1 MKRTL
6 CIILVVASFLCSCAL
21 AESIDLSSMSIEE
34 LAAPRDRCLMEIMK
48 SDKWQEVTVP
58 QGVWKIGT
66 DIPAGHWTLRMSKD
80 AKSVWCGLTY
90 CSKLDDT
97 GLDADWSGTMHYE
110 QLARPGSDYP
120 AAAQLDIELKEG
132 MYLIIGN
139 TEVVFSPYTGKPDL
153 GFK

>member
-1 MKRTL
+1 MKKML
-6 CIILVVASFLCSCAL
+6 GILLVILLIGLSCAL
-21 AESIDLSSMSIEE
+21 AESIDISNLSIEE
-34 LAAPRDRCLMEIMK
+34 LAALRDRCQMEMMK

-58 QGVWKIGT
+58 QGVWKIGEN
-66 DIPAGHWTLRMSKD
+66 IPAGHWTLRMSKE
-80 AKSVWCGLTY
+80 AKSTWCGLTY

-139 TEVVFSPYTGKPDL
+139 TEVIFSPYTGKPDL